1 MSFDESN
8 QQQAEFWAAA
18 GPLWVRQRERFDRQ
32 AGAHGLAAIEVLAP
46 ADGEQI
52 VDVGCGA
59 GSTAIE
65 IARRVGPNGS
75 VLGVDISASMID
87 GARALSATLGTA
99 NVEFVVDDA
108 MAMDFDASADGV
120 FSRFGVMFFSDAT
133 TGFANLRGA
142 LRVGG
147 RLGFTCWRSA
157 AENPW
162 ISESFALV
170 GKYTDLPFAADPTA
184 PGPMSLAD
192 PDRIGSVLAAA
203 GFGEVEVVAHDA
215 PARLGDDPAEA
226 VDFLSELMPM
236 VDALRRDDPVSA
248 GRLHDE
254 LHEMVVQWTTADGV
268 EAPSATWIVSA
279 ATN

>member
-1 MSFDESN
+1 MTFDASN

-32 AGAHGLAAIEVLAP
+32 AGAHGRAAIEVLAP

-65 IARRVGPNGS
+65 IAGRVGPNGS
-75 VLGVDISASMID
+75 VLGVDISESMIE
-87 GARALSATLGTA
+87 GARVFAEASGATNA
-99 NVEFVVDDA
+99 EFVVGDA
-108 MAMDFDASADGV
+108 MAMDFEASADGV

-147 RLGFTCWRSA
+147 RLGFTCWRSP

-162 ISESFALV
+162 ISQSFELV
-170 GKYTDLPFAADPTA
+170 SRYVDLPFAADPTA

-203 GFGEVEVVAHDA
+203 GFDGVEVVAHDA
-215 PARLGDDPAEA
+215 PARLGDDPTEA

-236 VDALRRDDPVSA
+236 VGALRRDDPASA
-248 GRLHDE
+248 DRLHDE
-254 LHEMVVQWTTADGV
+254 LHEMVVQWTTPDGV

-279 ATN
+279 AKN